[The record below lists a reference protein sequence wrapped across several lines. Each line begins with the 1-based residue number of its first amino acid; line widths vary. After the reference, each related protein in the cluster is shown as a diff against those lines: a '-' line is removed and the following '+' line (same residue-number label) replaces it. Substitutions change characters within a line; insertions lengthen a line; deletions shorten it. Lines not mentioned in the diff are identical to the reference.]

1 MKNEKLKIEEIFNG
15 ATYSDFLFR
24 PQFSAIQS
32 RKDVDLT
39 MSLTRN
45 IKINVPIVGANMDT
59 VTREKMMKT
68 LSLEGCFGFL
78 DRNCSIDDQAARVK
92 YVKRQHSYVI
102 ENPIV
107 IQAQN
112 TIEEARR
119 VIAAQNISSL
129 LVEENPGNGILA
141 GILSHRDLLAAED
154 RDQMLVKA
162 FMTPFRKLIT
172 VGPDITM
179 DKAERIM
186 IENRVEKLPL
196 ITKNKKTNKNK
207 NATLF
212 MTIPFC

>member
-1 MKNEKLKIEEIFNG
+1 MKNKKLKTEEIFNG

-102 ENPIV
+102 ENPVMISRK
-107 IQAQN
+107 N
-112 TIEEARR
+112 TVSEAEK
-119 VIAAQNISSL
+119 VLETQNISTL
-129 LVEENPGNGILA
+129 LVE
-141 GILSHRDLLAAED
+141 
-154 RDQMLVKA
+154 
-162 FMTPFRKLIT
+162 
-172 VGPDITM
+172 
-179 DKAERIM
+179 
-186 IENRVEKLPL
+186 
-196 ITKNKKTNKNK
+196 
-207 NATLF
+207 
-212 MTIPFC
+212 

>member
-92 YVKRQHSYVI
+92 YVKRQHSHVI

-107 IQAQN
+107 IQRKA
-112 TIEEARR
+112 TIGEAKIIINKKG
-119 VIAAQNISSL
+119 VSGIL
-129 LVEENPGNGILA
+129 LEDEPGKKILA
-141 GILSHRDLLAAED
+141 GILSHRDLLRNDEKD
-154 RDQMLVKA
+154 EHLVEE
-162 FMTPFRKLIT
+162 FMTPFKELVTAKPGIS
-172 VGPDITM
+172 
-179 DKAERIM
+179 
-186 IENRVEKLPL
+186 
-196 ITKNKKTNKNK
+196 
-207 NATLF
+207 
-212 MTIPFC
+212 